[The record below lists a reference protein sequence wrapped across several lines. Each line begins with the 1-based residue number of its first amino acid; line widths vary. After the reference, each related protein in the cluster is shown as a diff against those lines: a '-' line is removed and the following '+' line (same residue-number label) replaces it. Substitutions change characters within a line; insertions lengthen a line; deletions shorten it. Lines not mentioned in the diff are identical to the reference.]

1 MAKGYVMGAAM
12 FLRPFRLPAV
22 SRDALASR
30 NVLCRQRGPMAAQW
44 LQQDWDF
51 ELAPKRDAAPSECF
65 MECDWGGS
73 RVFVGMDRES
83 LHKLA
88 AQAMPGA
95 DPVDWPMPVMLAA
108 LEFAASELA
117 EVVESATRKSLRIV
131 GVAGRPDLP
140 GLESYSWQ
148 ARSEDQELQGEL
160 LLDSAASR
168 FLATALREQPCIP
181 TALAWDALPLQARLV
196 AGWVDL
202 PGSALRS
209 LAKRDVV
216 LLDECLLSGGSRLML
231 MLGPRLGVLCGLEG
245 SALEVLEG
253 VQEIMADVDDT
264 MAASSGLIDDVPVRL
279 TFDLGEREISLGDLR
294 SLQPGYLFNLGRDPR
309 STVSIRANG
318 RLIGDGELVDIEGRV
333 GVSVLNFNL
342 QAQ

>member
-1 MAKGYVMGAAM
+1 MGAAM

-30 NVLCRQRGPMAAQW
+30 NVLCRQRGAMEAQW
-44 LQQDWDF
+44 FEQDWRF
-51 ELAPKRDAAPSECF
+51 HLTPASASTPSECF
-65 MECDWGGS
+65 LECDWGGA
-73 RVFVGMDRES
+73 RAFAGMDRES
-83 LHKLA
+83 LHRLA
-88 AQAMPGA
+88 ANAMPGA
-95 DPVDWPMPVMLAA
+95 DPVDWPMPVLLAA
-108 LEFAASELA
+108 LEFAASALAA
-117 EVVESATRKSLRIV
+117 EVEGASRKSLRIV
-131 GVAGRPDLP
+131 AMGGRPSAV
-140 GLESYSWQ
+140 GLEAYGWQ
-148 ARSEDQELQGEL
+148 AESQDSSLEGEL

-181 TALAWDALPLQARLV
+181 TAIEWDVLPLQARLV

-202 PGSALRS
+202 SSGALRGI
-209 LAKRDVV
+209 ARRDVL

-231 MLGPRLGVLCGLEG
+231 MLGPRLGVLC
-245 SALEVLEG
+245 ALTGCALQVLEG
-253 VQEIMADVDDT
+253 VHEIMADVDDT
-264 MAASSGLIDDVPVRL
+264 VAATSGLIDDVPVRL